1 MKTNTMKKP
10 ASSFRV
16 GILAGAAAL
25 ALSAA
30 LPAAAQDTVTIVSW
44 GGAYSE
50 SQRKAYYEPYMAA
63 TGIKIVEAE
72 YTGDIA
78 QMRAMVESGNVTWDV
93 IDVDASTSM
102 AGCDQA
108 FLEELD
114 YDKIG
119 QPRDKFVVGGAN
131 DCGVA
136 TIVYSTI
143 YGYDAGNP
151 PAEWNGKVP
160 TTVADFFDLATFPGK
175 RGLYKKPFVNLE
187 WALIADGV
195 AKEDVYD
202 VLRTPEGVDRAFAK
216 LDAIKADSAWWEAG
230 AQAPELLANG
240 EVVMVQAWNGRL
252 YGAVKNEGKQF
263 VIIWDHQ
270 AVDFDFW
277 AIMKNTPKLDAAYAF
292 LAYASDPVNMA
303 RQSQF
308 IAYGPSHADAIPLIP
323 EDVLKDLPTFP
334 GNMTTAFTVDPTFW
348 ADNSEALQ
356 ERFNAWLAQ

>member
-1 MKTNTMKKP
+1 
-10 ASSFRV
+10 
-16 GILAGAAAL
+16 
-25 ALSAA
+25 
-30 LPAAAQDTVTIVSW
+30 
-44 GGAYSE
+44 
-50 SQRKAYYEPYMAA
+50 
-63 TGIKIVEAE
+63 
-72 YTGDIA
+72 
-78 QMRAMVESGNVTWDV
+78 MRAMVEANNVIWDV
-93 IDVDASTSM
+93 IDVDAATSL

-136 TIVYSTI
+136 TIVYATV
-143 YGYDAGNP
+143 YGYDNATVASQWG
-151 PAEWNGKVP
+151 GKAP
-160 TTVADFFDLATFPGK
+160 TTVADFFDLANFPGK
-175 RGLYKKPFVNLE
+175 RGVYKKPFVNLE

-202 VLRTPEGVDRAFAK
+202 VLRTPEGIDRAFAK
-216 LDAIKADSAWWEAG
+216 LETIKDQAVWWEAG
-230 AQAPELLANG
+230 AQSAEILATG
-240 EVVMVQAWNGRL
+240 EVAMSQAWNGRL
-252 YGAVKNEGKQF
+252 YNPIKNEGKDWT
-263 VIIWDHQ
+263 IIWDHQ
-270 AVDFDFW
+270 ALDFDFW
-277 AIMKNTPKLDAAYAF
+277 AIMKNTPKLDLAYKF

-308 IAYGPSHADAIPLIP
+308 ISYGPSHADAIPNIP

-334 GNMTTAFTVDPTFW
+334 GNMGTAFTVDPTFW